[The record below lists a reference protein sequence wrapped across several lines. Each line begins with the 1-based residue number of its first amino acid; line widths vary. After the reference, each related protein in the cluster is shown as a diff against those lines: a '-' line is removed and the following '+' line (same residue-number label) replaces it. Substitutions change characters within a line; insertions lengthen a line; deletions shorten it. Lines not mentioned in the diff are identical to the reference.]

1 MHENH
6 NSNNIA
12 DHIIATQFVTIT
24 LVSTEDV
31 GLFGS
36 LYAKFGSYKVLFD
49 VNLKQTMLGG
59 INVVLLQP

>member
-49 VNLKQTMLGG
+49 VNL
-59 INVVLLQP
+59 